1 MLDVEIFIHS
11 NHLKFL
17 QSALCEALPLEV
29 SELFQTLEI
38 DRVFRVVFTNKT
50 AGSDIDNYR
59 IPRRN

>member
-1 MLDVEIFIHS
+1 MEIFIHS

-38 DRVFRVVFTNKT
+38 DRVFRVIFTNKT
-50 AGSDIDNYR
+50 AGSDIDNFR
-59 IPRRN
+59 IPRLN